1 MQVIINSKKID
12 FNEGE
17 TILDLAKRKN
27 IEIPTLCYH
36 SYFQPQA
43 RCRLCVVEVDGK
55 LKTSCDTKLKDGMN
69 ILTDSGKVKKSRR
82 ITRELLKE
90 REKRFKPVQDKT
102 PVVIDHSKCILCG
115 NCIFACS
122 LIQEVNAIG
131 EKGRG
136 IKTKI
141 SSLYDKGLE
150 NSPCT
155 FCGQC
160 THGCNCEAIKERD
173 DTEKLTKALKS
184 KKHVIVQTAPSI
196 RASLGEMF
204 EMPPGSLVTGKMAA
218 ALRKLGFDKVFDSD
232 FGADITTY
240 EETHEFL
247 ERLEKGGPFPLF
259 TSCCPAWVK
268 FVEYGYREF
277 AKNISTCKS
286 PIMMFGAVAKSYYAK
301 KAAVNPKNIVVVAV
315 VPCIAKKFEIERDE
329 MKNSGMKNVDIA
341 LTTREMGKL
350 LKNKGINLN
359 KLQESEFDNPLGVSS
374 GGGAIYGVTGGV
386 AETVIRSAKRL
397 FGEKTDNI
405 EFKDLRGFEG
415 IKEAKVELNG
425 KEIRIAVAHGLSN
438 VRKILEI
445 IKKGKKYH
453 LVEMMAC
460 PGGCIGG
467 GGQPKSSDKDIL
479 KKRSSALYCQ
489 DRKLEIRVANDNP
502 ILIEVYKNFLKK
514 PLGKKSHELL
524 HTR

>member
-1 MQVIINSKKID
+1 
-12 FNEGE
+12 
-17 TILDLAKRKN
+17 
-27 IEIPTLCYH
+27 
-36 SYFQPQA
+36 
-43 RCRLCVVEVDGK
+43 
-55 LKTSCDTKLKDGMN
+55 
-69 ILTDSGKVKKSRR
+69 
-82 ITRELLKE
+82 
-90 REKRFKPVQDKT
+90 
-102 PVVIDHSKCILCG
+102 
-115 NCIFACS
+115 
-122 LIQEVNAIG
+122 
-131 EKGRG
+131 
-136 IKTKI
+136 
-141 SSLYDKGLE
+141 
-150 NSPCT
+150 
-155 FCGQC
+155 
-160 THGCNCEAIKERD
+160 
-173 DTEKLTKALKS
+173 
-184 KKHVIVQTAPSI
+184 
-196 RASLGEMF
+196 
-204 EMPPGSLVTGKMAA
+204 
-218 ALRKLGFDKVFDSD
+218 
-232 FGADITTY
+232 
-240 EETHEFL
+240 
-247 ERLEKGGPFPLF
+247 
-259 TSCCPAWVK
+259 
-268 FVEYGYREF
+268 
-277 AKNISTCKS
+277 
-286 PIMMFGAVAKSYYAK
+286 MMFGAVAKSYYAK